1 MSVML
6 GKKKS
11 GVAQVLLKR
20 YLNLIVWYFIN
31 HRLES
36 SLCDAINRVGV
47 VNHFQIFWESF
58 ILYGKSQKNGLSKK
72 LLSTEFTLNL
82 ATMYNI
88 TRIPPKPGNNCVLC
102 IHTYKEK
109 YLYLRV

>member
-31 HRLES
+31 NRLES
-36 SLCDAINRVGV
+36 SLCDAINGVGV

-58 ILYGKSQKNGLSKK
+58 ILYMKKSQKNGLSKK

-88 TRIPPKPGNNCVLC
+88 TS
-102 IHTYKEK
+102 
-109 YLYLRV
+109 

>member
-1 MSVML
+1 ML

-20 YLNLIVWYFIN
+20 YLNLKVWYFMN

-36 SLCDAINRVGV
+36 SLCDAINGVGV

-58 ILYGKSQKNGLSKK
+58 ILYMANHKKMGCQKSFCLQS
-72 LLSTEFTLNL
+72 
-82 ATMYNI
+82 
-88 TRIPPKPGNNCVLC
+88 
-102 IHTYKEK
+102 
-109 YLYLRV
+109 LRLI